1 MSSVRLFRV
10 CVPGAAR
17 RATDESVIFL
27 QWDSSSL
34 SSCVMWRCSS
44 FRMDSLV
51 SRPDRRSVTRFLSRL
66 RDDSEPANHRHPREE
81 KACAKMEPEGGG
93 ARPGG
98 MIRSLICASLMPSH
112 QRRSRSC
119 RQGRVGETR
128 ADRQDQAK
136 PATLSSLRPEDRSET
151 GLRNAASEGLNV
163 PAGVRWYRGGG
174 SVNS

>member
-1 MSSVRLFRV
+1 
-10 CVPGAAR
+10 
-17 RATDESVIFL
+17 
-27 QWDSSSL
+27 
-34 SSCVMWRCSS
+34 
-44 FRMDSLV
+44 
-51 SRPDRRSVTRFLSRL
+51 
-66 RDDSEPANHRHPREE
+66 
-81 KACAKMEPEGGG
+81 MEPEGGG
-93 ARPGG
+93 SRPGG

-151 GLRNAASEGLNV
+151 GLRYAASEGLNV